1 MLFSGRAIALQEGDY
16 GSIEGMKS
24 GVTSRLCVRMVPEI
38 EWLDFD
44 LYIFGL
50 FSKKSFQKYDPYLTI
65 ELLEFKLQIFGK
77 IKFFK

>member
-1 MLFSGRAIALQEGDY
+1 MLFSGRALTLQEGDY
-16 GSIEGMKS
+16 SPIEGTES
-24 GVTSRLCVRMVPEI
+24 GVTLQQCVRTVPEI

-77 IKFFK
+77 IKFLK